1 MITPILEVV
10 DLVKRYRAVEAVA
23 GISFAIPAGT
33 CFGLLGPNGA
43 GKTTALEVIEGII
56 APTSG
61 EVLFKGAR
69 KTASFRDE
77 VGIQFQHTSLLEFLS
92 VRDTLVIF
100 RNLYREVESLEYLVE
115 LCNLQEIMGNRNNK
129 ISGGQAQRLMLAL
142 ALLNKPTLLFLD
154 EPSTGL
160 DPQAR
165 RHLWE
170 IVRSIKAQGKTIV
183 LTTHSMDEAEYL
195 CDEIAIMDHGRII
208 AQGSPA
214 ELVRRHCSGTI
225 ISLPRERVTIP
236 LAQLPLPAREVNDQL
251 EITVERIDLGL
262 ETLLGLKIDLSEMTV
277 HSPDLEDVFLNL
289 TGRKLRE

>member
-1 MITPILEVV
+1 MATPILEVV

-56 APTSG
+56 PATSG
-61 EVLFKGAR
+61 EVLFKGGP
-69 KTASFRDE
+69 KTASFCDE
-77 VGIQFQHTSLLEFLS
+77 VGIQFQHTALLDFLT
-92 VRDTLVIF
+92 VRDTLLIF
-100 RNLYREVESLEYLVE
+100 RNLYQEVESLEYLVE

-160 DPQAR
+160 DPQSR
-165 RHLWE
+165 RHLWD
-170 IVRSIKAQGKTIV
+170 IVRSIKEQGKTVV

-195 CDEIAIMDHGRII
+195 CDEIIIMDHGRII
-208 AQGSPA
+208 AQGSPP

-236 LAQLPLPAREVNDQL
+236 LADLPLPAREVNGQM
-251 EITVERIDLGL
+251 EITVERINVGL
-262 ETLLGLKIDLSEMTV
+262 ETLLNLKIDLSEMTV
-277 HSPDLEDVFLNL
+277 HSPNLEDVFLNL

>member
-1 MITPILEVV
+1 MPTPILEVIN
-10 DLVKRYRAVEAVA
+10 LVKHYRANAAVA
-23 GISFAIPAGT
+23 GISFAIPPGI

-56 APTSG
+56 AATSG
-61 EVLFKGAR
+61 EVLFHGSPR
-69 KTASFRDE
+69 TAAFREE
-77 VGIQFQHTSLLEFLS
+77 VGIQFQHTTLLDFLT
-92 VRDTLVIF
+92 VRDTLVTF
-100 RNLYREVESLEYLVE
+100 RNLYRAPESLESLVV
-115 LCNLQEIMGNRNNK
+115 LCNLQEIMGHLNNK

-142 ALLNKPTLLFLD
+142 ALINKPQLVFLD

-170 IVRSIKAQGKTIV
+170 IVRAIKEQGKTIV

-208 AQGSPA
+208 AQDSPA
-214 ELVRRHCSGTI
+214 ELVRKHCQGTI
-225 ISLPRERVTIP
+225 ISLPRARITIP
-236 LAQLPLPAREVNDQL
+236 LAELPLPSREVNGLL

-262 ETLLGLKIDLSEMTV
+262 EILLGLKIDLSEMTV
-277 HSPDLEDVFLNL
+277 HSPDLEDVFIHL

>member
-1 MITPILEVV
+1 MATPILEVI

-23 GISFAIPAGT
+23 GISFAIPPGT

-56 APTSG
+56 PATSG
-61 EVLFKGAR
+61 EVLFKGGP
-69 KTASFRDE
+69 KTASFCDE
-77 VGIQFQHTSLLEFLS
+77 VGIQFQHTALLDFLT
-92 VRDTLVIF
+92 VRDTLLIF
-100 RNLYREVESLEYLVE
+100 RNLYQEVESLEYLVE

-160 DPQAR
+160 DPQSR
-165 RHLWE
+165 RHLWD
-170 IVRSIKAQGKTIV
+170 IVRAIKAQGKTVV

-195 CDEIAIMDHGRII
+195 CDEIVIMDHGRII
-208 AQGSPA
+208 AQGSPP
-214 ELVRRHCSGTI
+214 ELVRRYCSGTI

-236 LAQLPLPAREVNDQL
+236 LAQLPLPFREVNSQL

-262 ETLLGLKIDLSEMTV
+262 ETLLNLKIDLSEMTV
-277 HSPDLEDVFLNL
+277 HSPNLEDVFLNL